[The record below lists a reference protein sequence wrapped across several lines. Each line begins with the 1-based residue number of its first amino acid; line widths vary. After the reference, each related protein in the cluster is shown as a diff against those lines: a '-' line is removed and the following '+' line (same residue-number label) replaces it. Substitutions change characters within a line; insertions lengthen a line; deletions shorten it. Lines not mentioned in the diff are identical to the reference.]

1 MQVTTY
7 MRAPE
12 TSPAPLRS
20 ASTRDRILA
29 AAARI
34 YGRDGLEGATT
45 REIAREAGVNEVTLF
60 RHFKSK
66 ARLLTAV
73 VGKNFGPVA
82 SSPQPDIPRATGDL
96 RHDLLAMARHYDH
109 LLTANLPLLR
119 TMIGE
124 IHRHRD
130 HERQVF
136 RGIFYPVR
144 EALEAR
150 LVSAQQKKELRSD
163 LETEILCDLFSGMIF
178 MGVLKRNTP
187 TMQRSYAQAAYLDAV
202 VDLMLRG
209 TAIL

>member
-1 MQVTTY
+1 
-7 MRAPE
+7 MRA
-12 TSPAPLRS
+12 TRSRSSSPS
-20 ASTRDRILA
+20 ALDTREKILA

-66 ARLLTAV
+66 ARLLAAV
-73 VGKNFGPVA
+73 VGKTFGPTA
-82 SSPQPDIPRATGDL
+82 SAPRLEIPLPTDDL
-96 RHDLLAMARHYDH
+96 SHDLLALARHYDH

-124 IHRHRD
+124 IHRHGD

-144 EALEAR
+144 DALQAR
-150 LVSAQQKKELRSD
+150 LATAQEKREIRAG
-163 LETEILCDLFSGMIF
+163 TEIEILSDLFSGMIF

-187 TMQRSYAQAAYLDAV
+187 NLQRSYAQATYLQAV

-209 TAIL
+209 IAQP